1 MTKQG
6 LMPNEMIAYP
16 DLPIQFYF
24 EFYDND
30 IRQTW
35 YKFRSHDIGSIPTS
49 KPGQVLKS
57 TIIQGP
63 RLINDVPM
71 REDSAVLMTVSQAQ
85 STWALETYRIRLMLG
100 QFQVFEWDVTFEVGI
115 FPFKIDGTWTQ
126 G

>member
-6 LMPNEMIAYP
+6 LMPHDMIAYP
-16 DLPIQFYF
+16 DLPITFQFD
-24 EFYDND
+24 FYDNN

-35 YKFRSHDIGSIPTS
+35 YKFLSHDIGSIPTS
-49 KPGQVLKS
+49 KPSQVLKS

-63 RLINDVPM
+63 QSINDIPM
-71 REDSAVLMTVSQAQ
+71 REGNAVLMTVSQAP
-85 STWALETYRIRLMLG
+85 STWALETYRVRLMLG